1 MLRKIDRVARDGGVA
16 ALTPPSREPCFVP
29 SRLVLFRQRNPDGR
43 RGRVGATAD
52 RRCHLGGHLG
62 LALRVARGPEGP
74 GRDVLVHPRLL
85 LCADRADRPRVL
97 AVGRCNPERHHDMPA
112 LRRDHQVGCWV
123 VCRFCGYEPPRTSA
137 GQRTDEQ
144 PHPCWC
150 DVIKGDHD
158 IRDHPHH
165 QSDAP
170 TIGASRRSTRNSPWP
185 AAPNYSGDW
194 RVLVAEADGLT
205 AGRILNADSL
215 PTNCPSAR

>member
-1 MLRKIDRVARDGGVA
+1 MVELVQLLIAGVIWGVIWGSLCAWLAGQKGRDGTSWFILGFFFALIALIVLGFSPSADAIPSDTTTCPRCAETIKSA
-16 ALTPPSREPCFVP
+16 A
-29 SRLVLFRQRNPDGR
+29 
-43 RGRVGATAD
+43 
-52 RRCHLGGHLG
+52 
-62 LALRVARGPEGP
+62 
-74 GRDVLVHPRLL
+74 
-85 LCADRADRPRVL
+85 
-97 AVGRCNPERHHDMPA
+97 
-112 LRRDHQVGCWV
+112 V